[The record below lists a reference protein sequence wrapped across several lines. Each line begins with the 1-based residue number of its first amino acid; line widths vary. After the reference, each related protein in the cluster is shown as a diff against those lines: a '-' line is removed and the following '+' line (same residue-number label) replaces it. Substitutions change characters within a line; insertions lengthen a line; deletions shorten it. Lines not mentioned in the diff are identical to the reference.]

1 MKSAH
6 QPVSL
11 AVHAR
16 LSPQFRSDSRPSDF
30 RKPPD
35 RPLSVA
41 SVSPVEGLSATHYPL
56 VTTHSPL
63 TTFRI
68 NTCKS
73 VSKQTTLTTFRI
85 NTYKKTGEGGTPTLP
100 RLQRPASSVQH
111 PASRTVCVTWRLYPL
126 CPHSIAH
133 TSRRHGGGCM
143 YPVARATARSSLLV
157 APLFSYSYKSLFPQ
171 NPLFHIH
178 TNPPGVPSSYSC
190 KASSWA

>member
-68 NTCKS
+68 NT
-73 VSKQTTLTTFRI
+73 
-85 NTYKKTGEGGTPTLP
+85 YKKTGEGGTPTLP

-111 PASRTVCVTWRLYPL
+111 PASRTVCVTWRLYPP

>member
-11 AVHAR
+11 AVHER
-16 LSPQFRSDSRPSDF
+16 LSPQFRSYSRPPDF
-30 RKPPD
+30 RKSPD

-100 RLQRPASSVQH
+100 RLQRPASSIQ
-111 PASRTVCVTWRLYPL
+111 PPEPYASRGASIPCVLTRLRILPVATGGACTPSLARLLAAHFLSPL
-126 CPHSIAH
+126 CFH
-133 TSRRHGGGCM
+133 T
-143 YPVARATARSSLLV
+143 L
-157 APLFSYSYKSLFPQ
+157 
-171 NPLFHIH
+171 
-178 TNPPGVPSSYSC
+178 TNPFSRNLFCFTSI
-190 KASSWA
+190 

>member
-100 RLQRPASSVQH
+100 RLQRPASSIQNRMRHV
-111 PASRTVCVTWRLYPL
+111 APL
-126 CPHSIAH
+126 SPVSSLDCAYFPSP
-133 TSRRHGGGCM
+133 RGGCM

-157 APLFSYSYKSLFPQ
+157 APLFSYSYKSLLPQ